1 MHRDN
6 HHTKALLWIPS
17 KVESVELPLPEEV
30 AGKLVRQG
38 LRLEQGPQA
47 TNNLLSDVEGKTQ
60 LRKILKGAP

>member
-17 KVESVELPLPEEV
+17 KAESVELPLPDEV
-30 AGKLVRQG
+30 AGKLVRLG
-38 LRLEQGPQA
+38 PRLEHGPQA
-47 TNNLLSDVEGKTQ
+47 MNNLLSDVEGRTQ